1 MSTRTDPA
9 TLAPVL
15 GSLWSAADAR
25 LLEIGTRR
33 AQDDCHYSDVGM
45 IARAAESPRSL
56 RTAMGRPTRISGGA
70 DPPARFCASF
80 AGRNVT

>member
-45 IARAAESPRSL
+45 IAP
-56 RTAMGRPTRISGGA
+56 SGGK
-70 DPPARFCASF
+70 PALFTHRDGSPYEDIRRRGP
-80 AGRNVT
+80 AG